1 MEGVQAGSG
10 QSEETLIQ
18 MAFSIFEL
26 RPAAS
31 GQQSRQLKESERE
44 RGEQRR
50 EECNLTNERRAGPPL
65 FVRPDVPR
73 ASLDDDRMAGASAGA
88 SAGDDRCD
96 ATNDS
101 VDAAPPPP
109 HPGQLRTRAL
119 HFFTR
124 LVEPSSPHLFSNPN
138 LD

>member
-1 MEGVQAGSG
+1 MMGARKEGRTKGRPRCKRGRGCRLEEGQLEGVQAGSG

-50 EECNLTNERRAGPPL
+50 EECNLTNERRA
-65 FVRPDVPR
+65 VPR
-73 ASLDDDRMAGASAGA
+73 RPFARSVRCPAGIA
-88 SAGDDRCD
+88 R
-96 ATNDS
+96 
-101 VDAAPPPP
+101 
-109 HPGQLRTRAL
+109 
-119 HFFTR
+119 
-124 LVEPSSPHLFSNPN
+124 
-138 LD
+138 